1 MYSHFT
7 YIFFNTSTNV
17 LHCNVTRIKKYN
29 QIFTAKKYLKNFFP
43 QINILSTKVDNI
55 CATKTIKG
63 KVCLDLLFREL
74 VESNSTQFRVSYN
87 SQKFPGLFVKFYDS
101 KLTGTLLIFKSGKI
115 NLVGVKSPNQFLKLD
130 KWIESKINYV

>member
-1 MYSHFT
+1 M
-7 YIFFNTSTNV
+7 
-17 LHCNVTRIKKYN
+17 
-29 QIFTAKKYLKNFFP
+29 
-43 QINILSTKVDNI
+43 STKVDNI
-55 CATKTIKG
+55 CATKIIKG